1 MTQPLLHPSN
11 FQQQLDYLYNLDGR
25 GIKPGLR
32 RILEFLDRIGNPQST
47 LTTIHVAGT
56 NGKGSTCAM
65 LAAILQAAGLQVGLY
80 TSPHLVRFNERIRIN
95 QEKISDGEIVTFLE
109 KYRSLID
116 ELDTTFFETTT
127 AMALAYFA
135 NRAVDVAVLETGL
148 GGRYDATN
156 VTTPIMS
163 VITPIGKDHEEFLGK
178 TLASI
183 ALEKAGIIKPG
194 VPVVCAGQKPH
205 IRQIL
210 TREAAKKE
218 APFFY
223 APEIGHIKVTARYL
237 DRQILRIDS
246 DKYLLDRLEF
256 PFLGD
261 HQIGNLMT
269 VLAAVNNLTVFP
281 VSGAAVASGLS
292 TVRWPGRLELLSR
305 EPLIYYDV
313 GHNLHGIRQIVLTLK
328 RSFPAEKFNLLIA
341 LGAPKKVGHL
351 GKVLRSI
358 AGAVWVSEIPGKK
371 SIPATALASAL
382 KRDLPQVPVTA
393 DADFSRLLRRLMG
406 SLRASDRLIILGSHY
421 FSSVIYDFFKINV

>member
-1 MTQPLLHPSN
+1 MTRSSLHPSN
-11 FQQQLDYLYNLDGR
+11 FQQQLEYLYNLDGR

-95 QEKISDGEIVTFLE
+95 QEKISDGEIVAFLN
-109 KYRSLID
+109 KHRSLID

-135 NRAVDVAVLETGL
+135 SRAVDVAILETGL

-178 TLASI
+178 TLAGI

-210 TREAAKKE
+210 TREAAKKK
-218 APFFY
+218 APLFY

-237 DRQILRIDS
+237 DRQILWINS
-246 DKYLLDRLEF
+246 DKYPLDRLEF

-269 VLAAVNNLTVFP
+269 VLAAVNKLTVFP

-292 TVRWPGRLELLSR
+292 TARWSGRLELLSR

-313 GHNLHGIRQIVLTLK
+313 GHNVHGIRQVVFTLK
-328 RSFPAEKFNLLIA
+328 RSFPAEKFKLLIA

-351 GKVLRSI
+351 GKILRNI
-358 AGAVWVSEIPGKK
+358 AGAVYVSEIPGKK
-371 SIPATALASAL
+371 SIPATDLATAL
-382 KRDLPQVPVTA
+382 KRDLPQVPVTV
-393 DADFSRLLRRLMG
+393 DADFSRIFRHLMG
-406 SLRASDRLIILGSHY
+406 SLRAGDRLIILGSHY